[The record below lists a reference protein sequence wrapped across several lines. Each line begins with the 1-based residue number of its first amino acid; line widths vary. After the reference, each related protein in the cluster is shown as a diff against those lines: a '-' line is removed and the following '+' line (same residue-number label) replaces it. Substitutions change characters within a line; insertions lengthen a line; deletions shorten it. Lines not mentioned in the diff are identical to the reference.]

1 MVRVSR
7 SLTEA
12 LAFLTC
18 AVCQQ
23 KFRSD
28 EITKTLTDKL
38 IGQFFEHLRK
48 RQITLSFP
56 PLHHRSKDVSRLCDL
71 CYMLVVS
78 EAELME
84 LERSVALATHSLAP

>member
-1 MVRVSR
+1 VGR

-23 KFRSD
+23 KFRTA

-38 IGQFFEHLRK
+38 IAQFFEHLRK
-48 RQITLSFP
+48 RQIALTFP

-78 EAELME
+78 
-84 LERSVALATHSLAP
+84 